1 MTQEE
6 FMRLADTKRELE
18 QFLKKIGDEDFDAI
32 GARTCVMAYQHFSYI
47 TDKGLIE
54 RIVELLQAELEE
66 INKKIEEL

>member
-1 MTQEE
+1 MTQQE

-32 GARTCVMAYQHFSYI
+32 GI

-54 RIVELLQAELEE
+54 RIVEFLQAELED